1 MNSVTEKH
9 RTRRFTGWHFLIFI
23 IGFFAV
29 VITANVTMAYF
40 ALDTFSGLETED
52 AYRKG
57 RDYNVT
63 LQAAKRQEAL
73 GWQEKISLVKNGK
86 GANASHHITLTLRG
100 AETET
105 DLKATLLVRRPAT
118 DVDDQLITLVET
130 TPATFEGVVKSL
142 DVGRWKLSLEVNKKD
157 AVVFRKNSE
166 FVVTDE

>member
-9 RTRRFTGWHFLIFI
+9 KTRRFTGWHFLIFI
-23 IGFFAV
+23 VGFFAV
-29 VITANVTMAYF
+29 VITANVTMAYL

-57 RDYNVT
+57 RDYNET

-73 GWQEKISLVKNGK
+73 GWKEEISLIKNGE

-100 AETET
+100 AEAET
-105 DLKATLLVRRPAT
+105 DLKVTLLVRRPAT
-118 DVDDQLITLVET
+118 DVDDQLIALVET

-142 DVGRWKLSLEVNKKD
+142 AVGRWKLSLVVKKLD
-157 AVVFRKNSE
+157 EEIFRKNSE